1 MIARLE
7 RSRGN
12 GYVASRFLHGNSEKD
27 RGMDCQSRGENPRKS
42 LSWQLTAVACPP
54 R

>member
-27 RGMDCQSRGENPRKS
+27 RGMDCQSRGAG
-42 LSWQLTAVACPP
+42 AVNDA
-54 R
+54 